1 MVLSV
6 VTAVFFLSACA
17 GDQPVSTHQATDD
30 ALQGVREAE
39 KSVQSPAAASAP
51 GASARPTVTV
61 SGIPVDMDR
70 VLPVL
75 GEAAG
80 AVAVEE
86 TAIDLLA
93 RRELERSGLT
103 ISTADIQAE
112 ERALQDA
119 LERAGAGGPGTGD
132 LIMQMR
138 RSRGLGP
145 VRYAAL
151 LERNAMLRR
160 LVRDECEPTAE
171 QVAQGIEV
179 RYGPRYVV
187 RIIVAATQLEAA
199 EIRGRLAEIPAD
211 QRQVAFATQAFERS
225 IDPSRDR
232 GGLLEPISPA
242 DVSYAASVRSA
253 VTALPP
259 NELSAVIALDNG
271 FALLLGVRSIAAE
284 SQPADAA
291 QRVRAELRSR
301 LERIAMDQL
310 ARRLLATSPPTVFD
324 ASMNWSWQSRRP

>member
-1 MVLSV
+1 
-6 VTAVFFLSACA
+6 
-17 GDQPVSTHQATDD
+17 
-30 ALQGVREAE
+30 VRG
-39 KSVQSPAAASAP
+39 AAS
-51 GASARPTVTV
+51 RPTVTV
-61 SGIPVDMDR
+61 SGIPVDLDR

-93 RRELERSGLT
+93 RRELERAGLT

-119 LERAGAGGPGTGD
+119 LERAGAGGPGAGD
-132 LIMQMR
+132 IIMQMR

-171 QVAQGIEV
+171 QVTQGIDV

-199 EIRGRLAEIPAD
+199 EIRGRLAAVPAD

-242 DVSYAASVRSA
+242 DVSYASSVRSA
-253 VTALPP
+253 VAALPP
-259 NELSAVIALDNG
+259 DELSAVVALDNG
-271 FALLLGVRSIAAE
+271 FALLLGVRAIAAE

-291 QRVRAELRSR
+291 PRVRAELRSR